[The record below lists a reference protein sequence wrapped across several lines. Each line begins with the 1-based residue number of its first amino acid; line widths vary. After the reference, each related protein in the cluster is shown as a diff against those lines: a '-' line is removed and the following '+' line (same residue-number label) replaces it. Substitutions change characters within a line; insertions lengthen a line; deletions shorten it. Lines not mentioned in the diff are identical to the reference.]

1 MGWVGSRKMFCN
13 EIRLWQSART
23 LSDGG
28 MFPGGGK
35 GEGGGGAGWG
45 LFTFS
50 PGHCGPGGVKL
61 APGVANITNPE
72 TEAQLDIVCCCAL

>member
-1 MGWVGSRKMFCN
+1 MPGRSQTEECFQGEGRGR
-13 EIRLWQSART
+13 EGEEQ
-23 LSDGG
+23 DGG
-28 MFPGGGK
+28 C
-35 GEGGGGAGWG
+35 
-45 LFTFS
+45 LHFS